1 MVHISAALF
10 LIVVFPGYR
19 TKRATIGGMWKS
31 VESRHRYVEKFHTQ
45 AHHSIP

>member
-19 TKRATIGGMWKS
+19 TKRVGKNLYYACIKGRILGILKYA
-31 VESRHRYVEKFHTQ
+31 R
-45 AHHSIP
+45 AAL